1 MPAYERDH
9 REARMSDHRSLRD
22 ALVRCLDKGFTF
34 AAFRRPGHPVEIWAQ
49 RTPDLE
55 FIEGAL
61 LLELNDV
68 FLIAPFD
75 LSNDHMP
82 FIRSDVQLQFGELGP
97 DVDLLKECLGSDPPK
112 EVPPNSTDATDFKR
126 AVASATSAIA
136 SGELKKVVLS
146 RALTTPL
153 NAASLPDLFIHAM
166 EAQQDAFVSLA
177 HTPLHGTWIGASPEH
192 LVFEEEDRVRVDALA
207 GTLPIGIAPNEPHA
221 WGEKERN
228 EQVLVTESVLD
239 TFLKLEFKEVI
250 ARGPSVVKAGQ
261 VAHLRTFIHADL
273 GDKMLSDLV
282 LALHPT
288 PAVCGSPR
296 SMAKAFIAAN
306 EQHDRALYAG
316 FWGPWSPDGFT
327 ELFVNIRC
335 MRVFDDQATL
345 YVGAGITAGSDPQAE
360 WNETEQK
367 AQTWLKP
374 IAGLK

>member
-1 MPAYERDH
+1 MQAHEPDH
-9 REARMSDHRSLRD
+9 RKTLMSDHRSLRD
-22 ALVRCLDKGFTF
+22 AVARCLDRSLTF

-49 RTPDLE
+49 RTPDME
-55 FIEGAL
+55 FVDGAL

-75 LSNDHMP
+75 LASDHVP

-97 DVDLLKECLGSDPPK
+97 DIDLLNECAGSPSPKDAPPI
-112 EVPPNSTDATDFKR
+112 STE
-126 AVASATSAIA
+126 AVAFKHAVSNATSSIA
-136 SGELKKVVLS
+136 RGEMKKVVLS
-146 RALTTPL
+146 RTLSTPFDGMR
-153 NAASLPDLFIHAM
+153 LPDLFIRAI
-166 EAQQDAFVSLA
+166 EAQQDAFVALA

-192 LVFEEEDRVRVDALA
+192 LVFEEEDSVRVDALA
-207 GTLPIGIAPNEPHA
+207 GTLPIDIAPGEPHA

-239 TFLKLEFKEVI
+239 IFLHLGFNEVI
-250 ARGPSVVKAGQ
+250 ARGPTVVKAGQ

-273 GDKMLSDLV
+273 GEKMLSDLV

-288 PAVCGSPR
+288 PAVCGSPTQV
-296 SMAKAFIAAN
+296 AKAFIAAN

-335 MRVFDDQATL
+335 MRVFDDRATL
-345 YVGAGITAGSDPQAE
+345 YVGAGITSGSDPGAE
-360 WNETEQK
+360 WTETEQK
-367 AQTWLKP
+367 AQTWLRP
-374 IAGLK
+374 IAELK

>member
-1 MPAYERDH
+1 
-9 REARMSDHRSLRD
+9 MSDHRSLRG
-22 ALVRCLDKGFTF
+22 ALVRCLDKGLTF
-34 AAFRRPGHPVEIWAQ
+34 AAFRRPGHPVEVWAQ

-55 FIEGAL
+55 FIDGAL

-75 LSNDHMP
+75 LSNDHVP
-82 FIRSDVQLQFGELGP
+82 FIRSDIQLQFGELGP
-97 DVDLLKECLGSDPPK
+97 DVELLDGCSGSPSSND
-112 EVPPNSTDATDFKR
+112 VPPASTEAAAFKR
-126 AVASATSAIA
+126 AVSNATSAIA
-136 SGELKKVVLS
+136 RGEMKKVVLS
-146 RALTTPL
+146 RTLATALDG
-153 NAASLPDLFIHAM
+153 ASLPDLFIQAL
-166 EAQQDAFVSLA
+166 EAQQDAFVALA

-207 GTLPIGIAPNEPHA
+207 GTLPIDIAPSGPDA

-239 TFLKLEFKEVI
+239 TFLQLGFKEVI

-273 GDKMLSDLV
+273 GEKMLSDLV

-288 PAVCGSPR
+288 PAICGSPR
-296 SMAKAFIAAN
+296 NAAKAFIAAN

-335 MRVFDDQATL
+335 MRVFADQATL
-345 YVGAGITAGSDPQAE
+345 YVGAGITAGSDPEAE
-360 WNETEQK
+360 WDETEQK
-367 AQTWLKP
+367 AQTWLRP
-374 IAGLK
+374 IAALK